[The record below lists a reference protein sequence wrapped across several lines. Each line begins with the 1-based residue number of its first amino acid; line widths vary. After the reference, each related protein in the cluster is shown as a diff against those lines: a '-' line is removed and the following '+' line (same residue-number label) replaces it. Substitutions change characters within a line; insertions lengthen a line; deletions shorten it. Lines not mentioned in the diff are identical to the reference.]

1 MKADKDY
8 TEVSVS
14 IMGDFRLKFFEKGTK
29 NRCTKAGFYRGRMGE
44 NKEETSNYINF
55 FKDARQKDLSGT
67 ITNSISQSLKRINK

>member
-29 NRCTKAGFYRGRMGE
+29 DRYTSKGFYRGKMGE
-44 NKEETSNYINF
+44 NKEGTSNYRYF
-55 FKDARQKDLSGT
+55 FREARQKDLSGI
-67 ITNSISQSLKRINK
+67 ITHSISQSLNRINK